1 MLSNFNNRDFEQ
13 YVKQNAD
20 QYRMF
25 PSEKVWKGIHNVLHA
40 RRRWYGIG
48 LALLLLTSG
57 TVTWVMLSSSDKN
70 QPTTGKQLTG
80 LQAPMAV
87 PEQRQEP
94 NILSTSARGANRT
107 NVPFNTGSV
116 NPEADP
122 FSAVVSADLPV
133 EVSPNLAVSNAITY
147 MAADKE
153 NIPVATRPAATSTYA
168 PTTLAMVQNKQI
180 AVILKPADL
189 GLISASRKDVEPD
202 LFELLSNKDNTTDK
216 KILASSKATIEPGDI
231 YPMTIESVVN
241 SFTRAARKKI
251 SWQIYVAQTV
261 SYRILKENK
270 DFISDA
276 QARNSPMGFSSLE
289 TVNTAV
295 THKPD
300 MGLELGF
307 TAAYPASNRVKLTAG
322 LQLNVSKYDI
332 KAFTHPTENTI
343 ISLDVGYGTN
353 VSAQSNYRNFSGN
366 KLSWLHNLY
375 VSASVPIGAQL
386 KVAGNSKT
394 YFGVGGTVQPTFIIR
409 DRAYLLSTD
418 YKNYAEVPW
427 LIRPWNLSTG
437 LETFIGYSTGNVK
450 WKVGPQ
456 MRYQWLSSFQEKYP
470 VKEHLF
476 DFGLKVGIMLNQ

>member
-1 MLSNFNNRDFEQ
+1 MQSNFNNRDFEQ
-13 YVKQNAD
+13 FVKQNAD

-25 PSEKVWKGIHNVLHA
+25 PSEKVWNGIHNALHT

-70 QPTTGKQLTG
+70 QPDTGQQLTS
-80 LQAPMAV
+80 LQKPVIV
-87 PEQRQEP
+87 PEIIQEP
-94 NILSTSARGANRT
+94 NILSTSAQVANKT
-107 NVPFNTGSV
+107 NVPFNTGSI
-116 NPEADP
+116 NAEADP
-122 FSAVVSADLPV
+122 FSGIAAT
-133 EVSPNLAVSNAITY
+133 EVPAGQSHEIAVSNTISY
-147 MAADKE
+147 MEADKE
-153 NIPVATRPAATSTYA
+153 NAPVAMRPSVDKANA
-168 PTTLAMVQNKQI
+168 PTGL
-180 AVILKPADL
+180 AVIHNKLIGAVPMQVDLGLTSSARKELEQELFDFLLKKEDAEEKKKLVSTQVSAEPADL
-189 GLISASRKDVEPD
+189 
-202 LFELLSNKDNTTDK
+202 
-216 KILASSKATIEPGDI
+216 
-231 YPMTIESVVN
+231 YPMTIESVIN
-241 SFTRAARKKI
+241 SFTRAARKKL
-251 SWQIYVAQTV
+251 SWQIYVAPTV

-332 KAFTHPTENTI
+332 KAFTHPTESTI
-343 ISLDVGYGTN
+343 ISLDEGYGTN
-353 VSAQSNYRNFSGN
+353 VSAQSSYRNFSGN
-366 KLSWLHNLY
+366 KISWLHNLY

-386 KVAGNSKT
+386 KVAGNNKT
-394 YFGVGGTVQPTFIIR
+394 YFGVGGTIQPTFIIR